1 MTAVLVSLALAA
13 LVAGVLRR
21 RNGRFRAA
29 TPPGTAG
36 GALLPAPG
44 SLATF
49 VQVSTEACATCPRV
63 AATLERVATGTSGVR
78 FVELPAES
86 HPDLLEAYDIRRSP
100 TVFLLDGSGQVR
112 LRTSGP
118 VTADQALGALAELRG
133 TDHVPT
139 PTGGQP

>member
-1 MTAVLVSLALAA
+1 MTAVLVSLALAG
-13 LVAGVLRR
+13 LVAGLLRA

-29 TPPGTAG
+29 ATVSAG
-36 GALLPAPG
+36 AAAALPAPG
-44 SLATF
+44 RRATF

-63 AATLERVATGTSGVR
+63 AATLDSVASGVPGVR

-100 TVFLLDGSGQVR
+100 TVFLLDAAGEVR

-118 VTADQALGALAELRG
+118 VTADQALGALADLLGTEL
-133 TDHVPT
+133 VPT
-139 PTGGQP
+139 PTGGLS